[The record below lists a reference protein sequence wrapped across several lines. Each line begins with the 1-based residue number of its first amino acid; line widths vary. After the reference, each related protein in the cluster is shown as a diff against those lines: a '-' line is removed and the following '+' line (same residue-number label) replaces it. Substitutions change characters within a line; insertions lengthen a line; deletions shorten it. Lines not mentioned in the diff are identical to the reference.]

1 MKRLLCGLLCGPLA
15 ALVLLTTARAEAP
28 KKVLRYAFEVAET
41 SLDPVK
47 LDDLYSRTLTAHL
60 FEGLYAY
67 DPLARPVKIKPQTAA
82 AMPEVSPDFKV
93 WTIKL
98 KPGIYFA
105 DDPVFKSKRREL
117 IAQDYVYSFK
127 RFADPANKSP
137 AWAEIETVGF
147 VGLGA
152 VRQAALESKKPFDYD
167 LEVDGLKAIDRYT
180 LRLTLA
186 APRPRLLQTLAGGD
200 LLGAIPREAVE
211 HYGDQFDQHP
221 VGTGPFKLVQWR
233 RSSFIAF
240 ERNPGYRERYFDA
253 EPAADDVE
261 GQALLA
267 RFKGRRLPMVDRVE
281 ISVIEE
287 EQPRWLSFLGGE
299 ADLAYR
305 VGYQFVDQAMPL
317 GKVAPSLAKRGMR
330 GYRIVEPAGNYFLFN
345 MEDPVVGGYTPERIA
360 LRRAFGLG
368 LDSALIISYAYNGL
382 GTVAQSPTLPFST
395 GYDPQ
400 ARTESG
406 EYDPARARAL
416 LDLYGYRDRDGDGWR
431 ETPDGKPLVL
441 RINTQ
446 AQQRDRKIA
455 EVVSRNM
462 KVLGIRTESVVA
474 QWPENLKLAKSGK
487 LQMWSLGSYGSAP
500 DAEGSFAR
508 FDSRQI
514 GGLNMARIKM
524 PVLDTLYDRI
534 QFLPDGSER
543 AAAFDEATRI
553 AIAYMPYKYTLNRL
567 SLDMAQPQLIGYR
580 RPVFWLDFW
589 QYLDI
594 DESLRLPR

>member
-1 MKRLLCGLLCGPLA
+1 MRRLFCGLIVSLSW
-15 ALVLLTTARAEAP
+15 LTTAHAETP

-41 SLDPVK
+41 GLDPVK

-105 DDPVFKSKRREL
+105 DDPVFKGTRREL

-152 VRQAALESKKPFDYD
+152 VRQTALDSKQPFDYD
-167 LEVDGLKAIDRYT
+167 REVSGLKAVDRYT
-180 LRLTLA
+180 LQMTLV
-186 APRPRLLQTLAGGD
+186 APRPRLLQALAGGD

-211 HYGDQFDQHP
+211 HYGDQFEQHP

-233 RSSFIAF
+233 RSSFLAF

-253 EPAADDVE
+253 EPAADDAE

-267 RFKGRRLPMVDRVE
+267 RFNGRRLPMVDRVE

-305 VGYQFVDQAMPL
+305 VGYQFVDQAMPG
-317 GKVAPSLAKRGMR
+317 GKIAPTLAKRGVH

-345 MEDPVVGGYTPERIA
+345 MEDPIVGGYTPDRIA

-368 LDSALIISYAYNGL
+368 LDSALLISYAYNGL

-400 ARTESG
+400 VKTESG
-406 EYDPARARAL
+406 QYDPARARAL
-416 LDLYGYRDRDGDGWR
+416 LDMYGYRDRDGDGWR

-462 KVLGIRTESVVA
+462 KVLGVRTESVIA

-487 LQMWSLGSYGSAP
+487 LQMWSLGSFGSAP
-500 DAEGSFAR
+500 DPEGSFAR

-514 GGLNMARIKM
+514 GGLNMARIRM
-524 PVLDTLYDRI
+524 PALDALYDRI
-534 QFLPDGSER
+534 QYLPDGPER
-543 AAAFDEATRI
+543 AAALDETTRI

-567 SLDMAQPQLIGYR
+567 SLDMTQPQLIGYR

-589 QYLDI
+589 QYVDI
-594 DESLRLPR
+594 DDSLRQAR